1 MSLSLNS
8 YRHSRVPRQMG
19 EVLLALSLVAGGL
32 ARAHDPGLSVASA
45 QWVGGTLSIHLAM
58 ARSDAEQ
65 LIPIDANHDGRV
77 TDGEL
82 RAALPR
88 LQTVGRQAFEVTT
101 CGQALA
107 PADITVRLDRRD
119 GVQFQI
125 PFQGVTTGSLRVQAT
140 LLDKLP
146 RGHRQFFCLRDRD
159 QKPLGERMLDAGRAV
174 FTAELAENPSLA
186 GQPHS
191 FREFLGLG
199 VAHIATGY
207 DHLLFLLG
215 LLLIG
220 GSLRAALQIITSFTL
235 AHSITLA
242 LATLNLINIPPK
254 IIEPLIAASIVFVGL
269 QNILA
274 SGVEKRWLLTFG
286 FGLIHGCGFASALR
300 DLGIG
305 AGGSSIAVPLVS
317 FNLGVELGQL
327 AIASLALPLIWKW
340 QSAPVF
346 VRRFVPIG
354 SGMIVLA
361 GGYWLIERIVL

>member
-1 MSLSLNS
+1 MP
-8 YRHSRVPRQMG
+8 RHISR
-19 EVLLALSLVAGGL
+19 LLLGLSLVTGGV
-32 ARAHDPGLSVASA
+32 AQAHDPGLSVATA
-45 QWVGGTLSIHLAM
+45 RPAGAALIIHLAM
-58 ARSDAEQ
+58 ARSDVER
-65 LIPIDANHDGRV
+65 LIPLDANHDGRI
-77 TDGEL
+77 TEAEFQ
-82 RAALPR
+82 AALPQ
-88 LQTVGRQAFEVTT
+88 LQTVARQAFQVTASGRVLVPT
-101 CGQALA
+101 NLLVQ
-107 PADITVRLDRRD
+107 LDQRD

-125 PFQGVTTGSLRVQAT
+125 PFQGVATGAVSIRAT

-146 RGHRQFFCLRDRD
+146 RGHRQFFSLRDQD
-159 QKPLGERMLDAGRAV
+159 QRLMAERMLDATSPAV
-174 FTAELAENPSLA
+174 TAELTERPSPT

-199 VAHIATGY
+199 VTHIATGY

-215 LLLIG
+215 LLLVG

-242 LATLNLINIPPK
+242 LATLNLINIPSK

-274 SGVEKRWLLTFG
+274 RGMEKRWLLTFG

-305 AGGSSIAVPLVS
+305 ANGSSIVVPLVS
-317 FNLGVELGQL
+317 FNLGVELGQS
-327 AIASLALPLIWKW
+327 AIAALALPCIWRC
-340 QSAPVF
+340 QTSPLF

-354 SGMIVLA
+354 SVIVVLA
-361 GGYWLIERIVL
+361 GSYWLIERTVL